1 MNEKKD
7 IIFMQ
12 EAITLAKQAEIE
24 GEVPVGALVTL
35 EGKVIGRGY
44 NQMIQNSDPT
54 SHAEMIALREAALKL
69 NNYRLV
75 NCNLYVTLEPCL
87 MCLGALVHARIGR
100 LVYGADDPKSGAVK
114 SHQELLNS
122 SMLNHKFEVTSGV
135 MRDEASEQISNFFKK
150 KRIKN

>member
-1 MNEKKD
+1 MFELHKENIEFRKKLYD
-7 IIFMQ
+7 LG
-12 EAITLAKQAEIE
+12 EEYKTLSQRDAKN
-24 GEVPVGALVTL
+24 VVDRN
-35 EGKVIGRGY
+35 K
-44 NQMIQNSDPT
+44 D
-54 SHAEMIALREAALKL
+54 LREAALKL

-75 NCNLYVTLEPCL
+75 YCNLYVTLEPCL

>member
-1 MNEKKD
+1 MNLALN
-7 IIFMQ
+7 
-12 EAITLAKQAEIE
+12 EARLAFSNQ
-24 GEVPVGALVTL
+24 EVPVGAVLVK
-35 EGKVIGRGY
+35 ENKIISQSF
-44 NQMIQNSDPT
+44 NQSISKNDP
-54 SHAEMIALREAALKL
+54 SGHAEMNVLRDASKKL
-69 NNYRLV
+69 NNYRL
-75 NCNLYVTLEPCL
+75 NGCSLYVTLEPCL

>member
-54 SHAEMIALREAALKL
+54 SHAEIIALREAALQL

-87 MCLGALVHARIGR
+87 MCVGASVHARIQR
-100 LVYGADDPKSGAVK
+100 LIYGADDPKSGAVK

-135 MRDEASEQISNFFKK
+135 MRDEISKQISNFFKK

>member
-54 SHAEMIALREAALKL
+54 SHAEIIALREAALKL

-114 SHQELLNS
+114 SHHELLNS

-135 MRDEASEQISNFFKK
+135 MRDEASKQISNFFKK

>member
-54 SHAEMIALREAALKL
+54 SHAEIIALREAALKL

-87 MCLGALVHARIGR
+87 MCLGALVHARIER
-100 LVYGADDPKSGAVK
+100 LIYGADDSKSGAVK

>member
-1 MNEKKD
+1 
-7 IIFMQ
+7 MQ

-54 SHAEMIALREAALKL
+54 SHAEIIALREAALKL

-87 MCLGALVHARIGR
+87 MCFGACIHARIER
-100 LVYGADDPKSGAVK
+100 LIFATEDPKSGVVINNLNLKEEEFFNHKISVSSGILAQE
-114 SHQELLNS
+114 SSELLK
-122 SMLNHKFEVTSGV
+122 KFFQE
-135 MRDEASEQISNFFKK
+135 RRN
-150 KRIKN
+150 

>member
-1 MNEKKD
+1 
-7 IIFMQ
+7 MQ

-24 GEVPVGALVTL
+24 GEVPVGALVTF

-54 SHAEMIALREAALKL
+54 SHAEIIALREAALHL

-87 MCLGALVHARIGR
+87 MCVGASVHARIQR
-100 LVYGADDPKSGAVK
+100 LIYGADDPKSGAVK

-122 SMLNHKFEVTSGV
+122 SMLNHKFEVNSGV
-135 MRDEASEQISNFFKK
+135 MREEVSKQISNFFKK

>member
-1 MNEKKD
+1 
-7 IIFMQ
+7 
-12 EAITLAKQAEIE
+12 
-24 GEVPVGALVTL
+24 
-35 EGKVIGRGY
+35 
-44 NQMIQNSDPT
+44 MIQNSDPT
-54 SHAEMIALREAALKL
+54 SHAEIIALREAALKL

-87 MCLGALVHARIGR
+87 MCLGALVHARIRR

-122 SMLNHKFEVTSGV
+122 SMLNHNFEVTSGV

>member
-54 SHAEMIALREAALKL
+54 SHAEIIALREAALKL

-87 MCLGALVHARIGR
+87 MCLGALVHARIER

-114 SHQELLNS
+114 SHQELSLI
-122 SMLNHKFEVTSGV
+122 H
-135 MRDEASEQISNFFKK
+135 I
-150 KRIKN
+150 

>member
-54 SHAEMIALREAALKL
+54 SHAEIIALREAALKL

-87 MCLGALVHARIGR
+87 MCLGALVHARIER
-100 LVYGADDPKSGAVK
+100 LVFGADDPKSGAVK
-114 SHQELLNS
+114 SHQELQHRVKSL
-122 SMLNHKFEVTSGV
+122 E
-135 MRDEASEQISNFFKK
+135 MRL
-150 KRIKN
+150 KRAATLRPCSP